1 MPRVS
6 QPAPPVDPASLT
18 WDERGLI
25 PAVVQ
30 DARTG
35 ELLTLAW
42 MSRESLARTLERGET
57 WFWSRS
63 RQELWHKGETSG
75 HVQRVVDVTADCDQD
90 ALRVRV
96 IPAGP
101 ACHTGAAS
109 CFHAPLTPPAS
120 ETLGGALDALLEVIA
135 RRKQELPEGS
145 YTTYLFQAGLNK
157 VLKKVGEEATEVVV
171 AAKDPDDAALAGEV
185 ADLLYHLGVLLAAR
199 GLEPSRVAEAL
210 AARRGVGPG
219 RYRPPHESGRED

>member
-1 MPRVS
+1 M
-6 QPAPPVDPASLT
+6 
-18 WDERGLI
+18 
-25 PAVVQ
+25 Q
-30 DARTG
+30 DDHTSEVLMVAYMN
-35 ELLTLAW
+35 A
-42 MSRESLARTLERGET
+42 ESLAKTMQSGET

>member
-157 VLKKVGEEATEVVV
+157 VLKKVGEEATEVVL
-171 AAKDPDDAALAGEV
+171 AAKGAEHGQVVYES
-185 ADLLYHLGVLLAAR
+185 ADLLYHLAVLWRATGVRLDEVAAELA
-199 GLEPSRVAEAL
+199 SR
-210 AARRGVGPG
+210 RRP
-219 RYRPPHESGRED
+219 